1 MNGLL
6 ITLSLLAGMTFADWW
21 FPAAAEDRVGAAA
34 FGDWT
39 ADAPGVRRL
48 IQHGD
53 LPGLH
58 QLVDN
63 ARLLRLPGLISD
75 FGGLAG
81 RRWADRGIGK
91 VIWWCRG
98 GRCRTHRITFFMIG
112 FRES

>member
-63 ARLLRLPGLISD
+63 ARLLRPWVNQR
-75 FGGLAG
+75 F
-81 RRWADRGIGK
+81 WGIG
-91 VIWWCRG
+91 RTAL
-98 GRCRTHRITFFMIG
+98 GRQGDRQG
-112 FRES
+112 DLVVPWREMPHASDHVFYDRFQES